1 MNLNATLIGQMIA
14 FLLFVLATW
23 RWVLPPIMKALNE
36 RRETIAK
43 GLEAADAG
51 KKALELANHQAAG
64 ILRDAKAQTASI
76 LDKANQRAH
85 RIVED
90 AKEDARQ
97 EGARIVAAAKAEIE
111 QETAQ
116 AKEVLRLQLVDIAL
130 AGTEKILERS
140 IDQAANKELL
150 DKLVKEF

>member
-1 MNLNATLIGQMIA
+1 MNINATLIGQMIA

-23 RWVLPPIMKALNE
+23 RWIMPPIMKALNE
-36 RRETIAK
+36 RRENIAK
-43 GLEAADAG
+43 GLSAADAG
-51 KKALELANHQAAG
+51 HKALEVANHQAAG

-90 AKEDARQ
+90 AKEEARA
-97 EGARIVAAAKAEIE
+97 EGARIVAAARAEIE
-111 QETAQ
+111 QEAAQ
-116 AKEVLRLQLVDIAL
+116 AKESLRLQLVDVAVTG
-130 AGTEKILERS
+130 AEKILERN